1 MRDQVIPQKVG
12 NRTGI
17 GKSRSGVGQR
27 PAKRSSSES
36 IVARLRSLLGY
47 VPTALRIAAIAIVC
61 LLVLVVY
68 RAAASAS
75 FFQIKKVETKGA
87 SRASVDDIQTAV
99 RHEVAET
106 GVWRADLVE
115 ISKHLER
122 LPWVRSAIVTRVLPD
137 GIRVRISERQPRA
150 VVRTTAGRFIWVDD
164 DAVYLGEMAPTDQL
178 PGFFLR
184 GWNEDEGGQVENR
197 QRIVKFL
204 ELQRDWERQGLSE
217 RVSEVN
223 LQDLRDVR
231 VQLGGDDSRIEI
243 RLGSQEQGARLQKAL
258 TVLDAHRQTARGP
271 LISYIDLSQGKR
283 AIVGLTTGKNT
294 VADGTDPASSSA
306 QTPAQ
311 SSEERAAQTPEG
323 REPRSNPRCPSPRS
337 TQSVSTLGPA
347 KLRVLPASQA
357 KAGCLKLSVSV
368 KRMRAAC
375 ARVSSSIPMRR
386 LMRSRRP
393 SKKR

>member
-87 SRASVDDIQTAV
+87 ARASVDDIQASV
-99 RHEVAET
+99 RHDVAAT
-106 GVWRADLVE
+106 GVWRADLQE
-115 ISKHLER
+115 ISKHIER

-137 GIRVRISERQPRA
+137 GIRVRITERQPRA
-150 VVRTTAGRFIWVDD
+150 VVRTSSGRFMWVDD
-164 DAVYLGEMAPTDQL
+164 DAVYLGEMAPTDQT
-178 PGFFLR
+178 PAFFLR
-184 GWNEDEGGQVENR
+184 GWNEEEGAQAENR
-197 QRIVKFL
+197 QRVAKFL
-204 ELQRDWERQGLSE
+204 DLQKDWAGQGVAD

-223 LQDLRDVR
+223 LQDLHDVR
-231 VQLGGDDSRIEI
+231 VQLAGDDSQIEI
-243 RLGSQEQGARLQKAL
+243 RLGSQEQGVRLKKAL
-258 TVLDAHRQTARGP
+258 TVLDAQRQTARGP

-283 AIVGLTTGKNT
+283 AIVGLTTGNHT
-294 VADGTDPASSSA
+294 VADGTDPAQSP
-306 QTPAQ
+306 TDGPAQ
-311 SSEERAAQTPEG
+311 R
-323 REPRSNPRCPSPRS
+323 
-337 TQSVSTLGPA
+337 
-347 KLRVLPASQA
+347 
-357 KAGCLKLSVSV
+357 
-368 KRMRAAC
+368 
-375 ARVSSSIPMRR
+375 
-386 LMRSRRP
+386 
-393 SKKR
+393 